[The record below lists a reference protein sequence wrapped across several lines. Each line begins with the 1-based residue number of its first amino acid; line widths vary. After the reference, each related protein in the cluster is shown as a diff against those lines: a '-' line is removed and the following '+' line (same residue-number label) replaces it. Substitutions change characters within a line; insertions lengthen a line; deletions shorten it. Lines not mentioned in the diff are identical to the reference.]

1 MNLSALLGALNCA
14 CRLLDFLSPL
24 LVKAP
29 AIYTAPVKTLELY
42 SYGPF

>member
-1 MNLSALLGALNCA
+1 MSLSALVNALGCV
-14 CRLLDFLSPL
+14 CRLLDFVSPL

-29 AIYTAPVKTLELY
+29 AIYTAPVRTLELY